1 MIGHLHTLYVF
12 FLSFMLFNHHK
23 KKLFSK
29 KNANEYFE
37 TFRKNNLFSLFTVL
51 EFCPIGYDL
60 IKKNKR
66 IIKTFLSKNLNLQIE
81 DSYLKSQIVY
91 LKKK

>member
-1 MIGHLHTLYVF
+1 MQMNI
-12 FLSFMLFNHHK
+12 
-23 KKLFSK
+23 
-29 KNANEYFE
+29 FE
-37 TFRKNNLFSLFTVL
+37 TFRKNNLSSLCTVL

-60 IKKNKR
+60 IKKNIR
-66 IIKTFLSKNLNLQIE
+66 IRETILSKNLNLQIE